1 MDKNKERR
9 LKLFSIIILCSLL
22 LNVFSTIILADNEL
36 AENNY
41 VANDIDVENKDN
53 NETIDDENEENNNIV
68 EDDNIIEDNNI
79 IENETVKKDNNVV
92 DDKTLEDNN
101 VVNEIEDVWEND
113 NNTENDFSVLSS
125 TNSSLG
131 IKYRTHVQNEGWQN
145 YVQDEQIAGT
155 SGKSLRLEAI
165 DMQLVNSKQNINLK
179 YQVHVQNIG
188 WQDWKKNGE
197 MAGTSGKSFR
207 LEAIRICLD
216 SSDEYSVMYR
226 VHVQNIGWQ
235 EWKTDGEIAGTSGQS
250 LRLEAI
256 QIKIVPKQ
264 KKARIYIDTR
274 INGDIYYS
282 SSNINV
288 QGWKMA
294 NVSNST
300 IKAYIDDKE
309 IEANKITY
317 YNRTDV
323 INSILDY
330 GTATQNPKSGF
341 KFNISTSNLSSGK
354 HTIKIVAYSGSSILS
369 TNSVNFYVDKQLH
382 VTYRSHVQNVGWQGY
397 VKDGQMAGT
406 SGKSYRVEALNI
418 NLINAPSNA
427 KILYRTHVQNIGWQ
441 QWKSNGELTG
451 TSGQSL
457 RIEALQIKLENMD
470 EYTVEYQVHI
480 QDIGWSGW
488 YIDGET
494 AGTVGQGKRIEAL
507 RIRIVSKYKHQYN
520 GIDVSAY
527 NGTINWGNVKRSGID
542 FAMIRVGYRGYGK
555 AGNFKEDA
563 NFRTNIQAANQ
574 LDLPVGIY
582 FVTQAITKAE
592 AIEEANWVL
601 DKIKGYNV
609 KYPIAI
615 DIEEPGLESPFDIP
629 RTQNLDKNTRTYLA
643 SVFCKTIQNAGY
655 TPIIYTNLNWAYN
668 YLNMT
673 DLSQYDT
680 WIARHRD
687 INLGP
692 GYKWDYSMW
701 QYSSTGTVNGILGN
715 VDLNIC
721 YKKY

>member
-53 NETIDDENEENNNIV
+53 NETIDDENEENNNIA

-188 WQDWKKNGE
+188 WQ
-197 MAGTSGKSFR
+197 
-207 LEAIRICLD
+207 
-216 SSDEYSVMYR
+216 
-226 VHVQNIGWQ
+226 

-264 KKARIYIDTR
+264 KKGRIYVDTPV
-274 INGDIYYS
+274 NGNTYYS
-282 SSNINV
+282 SSNISV

-323 INSILDY
+323 TNSILDY
-330 GTATQNPKSGF
+330 GTATQNPKAGF
-341 KFNISTSNLSSGK
+341 KFNISSSNLSSGK
-354 HTIKIVAYSGSSILS
+354 HTIKIVAYSGSSILA

-507 RIRIVSKYKHQYN
+507 RIRIVSKYKHNYN

-555 AGNFKEDA
+555 AGNFREDA
-563 NFRTNIQAANQ
+563 NFRTNIKAANQ

-582 FVTQAITKAE
+582 FVTQAITEAE

-673 DLSQYDT
+673 DLLQYDT

>member
-145 YVQDEQIAGT
+145 YVKDEQIAGT

-235 EWKTDGEIAGTSGQS
+235 EWKTDGEIAGTSGQG

-264 KKARIYIDTR
+264 KKSRIYIDTP
-274 INGDIYYS
+274 INGDTYYS

-354 HTIKIVAYSGSSILS
+354 HTIKIVAYSGSSILT

-441 QWKSNGELTG
+441 QWKSDGELTG

-494 AGTVGQGKRIEAL
+494 AGTVGKGKRIEAL

-555 AGNFKEDA
+555 AGNFREDA
-563 NFRTNIQAANQ
+563 NFRTNIKAANQ

-582 FVTQAITKAE
+582 FVTQAITEAE

-601 DKIKGYNV
+601 DKIKEYKV
-609 KYPIAI
+609 QYPIAI
-615 DIEEPGLESPFDIP
+615 DIEEPGLESPSDIP

-680 WIARHRD
+680 WIARHRE

>member
-1 MDKNKERR
+1 M
-9 LKLFSIIILCSLL
+9 LKF
-22 LNVFSTIILADNEL
+22 
-36 AENNY
+36 
-41 VANDIDVENKDN
+41 
-53 NETIDDENEENNNIV
+53 
-68 EDDNIIEDNNI
+68 
-79 IENETVKKDNNVV
+79 
-92 DDKTLEDNN
+92 
-101 VVNEIEDVWEND
+101 
-113 NNTENDFSVLSS
+113 
-125 TNSSLG
+125 
-131 IKYRTHVQNEGWQN
+131 
-145 YVQDEQIAGT
+145 
-155 SGKSLRLEAI
+155 
-165 DMQLVNSKQNINLK
+165 
-179 YQVHVQNIG
+179 
-188 WQDWKKNGE
+188 
-197 MAGTSGKSFR
+197 
-207 LEAIRICLD
+207 
-216 SSDEYSVMYR
+216 
-226 VHVQNIGWQ
+226 
-235 EWKTDGEIAGTSGQS
+235 
-250 LRLEAI
+250 
-256 QIKIVPKQ
+256 
-264 KKARIYIDTR
+264 
-274 INGDIYYS
+274 
-282 SSNINV
+282 
-288 QGWKMA
+288 
-294 NVSNST
+294 
-300 IKAYIDDKE
+300 
-309 IEANKITY
+309 
-317 YNRTDV
+317 
-323 INSILDY
+323 
-330 GTATQNPKSGF
+330 
-341 KFNISTSNLSSGK
+341 
-354 HTIKIVAYSGSSILS
+354 
-369 TNSVNFYVDKQLH
+369 
-382 VTYRSHVQNVGWQGY
+382 
-397 VKDGQMAGT
+397 
-406 SGKSYRVEALNI
+406 
-418 NLINAPSNA
+418 
-427 KILYRTHVQNIGWQ
+427 YRTHVQNIGWQ

-507 RIRIVSKYKHQYN
+507 RIRIVSKYKHNYN

-555 AGNFKEDA
+555 AGNFREDA
-563 NFRTNIQAANQ
+563 NFRTNIKAANQ

-582 FVTQAITKAE
+582 FVTQAITEAE

-601 DKIKGYNV
+601 NKIKGYNV

-615 DIEEPGLESPFDIP
+615 DIEEPGLESPSDIP

>member
-1 MDKNKERR
+1 
-9 LKLFSIIILCSLL
+9 
-22 LNVFSTIILADNEL
+22 
-36 AENNY
+36 
-41 VANDIDVENKDN
+41 
-53 NETIDDENEENNNIV
+53 
-68 EDDNIIEDNNI
+68 
-79 IENETVKKDNNVV
+79 
-92 DDKTLEDNN
+92 
-101 VVNEIEDVWEND
+101 
-113 NNTENDFSVLSS
+113 
-125 TNSSLG
+125 
-131 IKYRTHVQNEGWQN
+131 
-145 YVQDEQIAGT
+145 
-155 SGKSLRLEAI
+155 
-165 DMQLVNSKQNINLK
+165 
-179 YQVHVQNIG
+179 
-188 WQDWKKNGE
+188 
-197 MAGTSGKSFR
+197 
-207 LEAIRICLD
+207 
-216 SSDEYSVMYR
+216 MYR

-235 EWKTDGEIAGTSGQS
+235 EWKTDGEIAGTSGQG

-264 KKARIYIDTR
+264 KKARIYIDTP
-274 INGDIYYS
+274 INGDTYYS

-354 HTIKIVAYSGSSILS
+354 HTIKIVAYSGSSILT

-507 RIRIVSKYKHQYN
+507 RIRIVSKYKHNYN

-555 AGNFKEDA
+555 AGNFREDA
-563 NFRTNIQAANQ
+563 NFRTNIKAANQ

-582 FVTQAITKAE
+582 FVTQAITEAE

-601 DKIKGYNV
+601 DKIKEYKV
-609 KYPIAI
+609 QYPIAI

-629 RTQNLDKNTRTYLA
+629 RTQDLDKNTRTYLA

-673 DLSQYDT
+673 DLLQYDT

>member
-101 VVNEIEDVWEND
+101 VVNEIEDLWEND

-145 YVQDEQIAGT
+145 YVKDEQIAGT

-235 EWKTDGEIAGTSGQS
+235 EWKTDGEIAGTSGQG

-264 KKARIYIDTR
+264 KKSRIYIDTP
-274 INGDIYYS
+274 INGDTYYS

-354 HTIKIVAYSGSSILS
+354 HTIKIVAYSGSSILT

-441 QWKSNGELTG
+441 QWKSDGELTG

-555 AGNFKEDA
+555 AGNFREDA
-563 NFRTNIQAANQ
+563 NFRTNIKAANQ

-582 FVTQAITKAE
+582 FVTQAITEAE

-601 DKIKGYNV
+601 DKIKEYKV
-609 KYPIAI
+609 QYPIAI
-615 DIEEPGLESPFDIP
+615 DIEEPGLESPSDIP

-680 WIARHRD
+680 WIARHRE